1 MEAEVVMYE
10 AQKKK
15 LQGLCDEHDLVFK
28 LEKNEYPISLTVSMA
43 QAQYEQVPLIE
54 GQQEEPD
61 CDPSARCVW
70 VFKDGALSMKV
81 EGGAFT
87 IDKAL
92 RGKIENIFM
101 KLISFWQQFF
111 FRNVIEKGG
120 LRKGAMPAIPEDIA
134 DGEPVESFEE

>member
-28 LEKNEYPISLTVSMA
+28 LEKSAYPITLTVSMA

-54 GQQEEPD
+54 GQQEAPA
-61 CDPSARCVW
+61 CDPNARCVW
-70 VFKDGALSMKV
+70 VFKDGVLSMKV
-81 EGGAFT
+81 EDGTFT

-111 FRNVIEKGG
+111 SGT
-120 LRKGAMPAIPEDIA
+120 
-134 DGEPVESFEE
+134 